1 MIFGGHIRLSGVCLK
16 MLDIDKKINFHKD
29 VVNLRKKIF
38 ILRFEIRD
46 RRCKLDI
53 LEKELV
59 ELFKKLT
66 KEVSSADEGMFRQ
79 HQ

>member
-1 MIFGGHIRLSGVCLK
+1 